1 VPDENLQQAI
11 EAAEKNPEEIARAV
25 TGISRQ
31 AAVRKPGPNQWSIH
45 EILAHLADSELVFA
59 HRLRQA
65 LADKQP
71 SFAATDQEAWAKEL
85 GYLETLPAEMVALYA
100 LLRRSNVRL
109 LRRLKPAD
117 WEKGGFDPDQQRTV
131 TVRELA
137 QAIIDHDR
145 HHLRE
150 IEALKDK
157 AAAS

>member
-1 VPDENLQQAI
+1 MPDEELKQAI
-11 EAAEKNPEEIARAV
+11 DAAERNPEEIARAV

-31 AAVRKPGPNQWSIH
+31 AVVRKPAPNQWSIH
-45 EILAHLADSELVFA
+45 EILAHLADSEIVFA

-71 SFAATDQEAWAKEL
+71 AFAATDQEAWAKEL

-109 LRRLKPAD
+109 LRRLKPGD
-117 WEKGGFDPDQQRTV
+117 WDKGGFDPDQQRTV
-131 TVRELA
+131 TVRDLA
-137 QAIIDHDR
+137 QAITDHDR

-150 IEALKDK
+150 IETLKDK